1 MVEETVR
8 RGIRRLFWAAVWLA
22 VVLIATKGYY
32 LGLPSPIAVGALVIY
47 GRSLAAISY
56 GDVMFVVGI
65 WAGVRAVI
73 ALIGSRPLA
82 VRAVSTAFV
91 GVSAFCCLYAVA
103 NVLIFG
109 VFGGFLTYPLLALVG
124 DVRMVRS
131 SVGAHLTTAAVCGL
145 LGVPA
150 VYGIAVLATAKIPH
164 HRRFLL
170 ARRTVAAAFVVSWMF
185 IGLGTYEETWRSRPD
200 RRIAANSEWVFLAS
214 WWQTVSRDGVVR
226 MPDQFPPS
234 DLADFEPVGAASPLP
249 TAIRRASAAL
259 HARVGASR
267 RPPNVILIV
276 LESVAARWTGVNGG
290 PYGTTPTLQAES
302 RQAAVFENAY
312 AHIGRSSNSLVAM
325 LLSTYPNLDFR
336 EITEQ
341 FPGLPGTSLAA
352 VFRDRGYRT
361 AFMTP
366 SDMSWAG
373 WDKFLDGRGFGD
385 VRDYHDLSSCPDLL
399 SSWGVEDR
407 CMVDA
412 MVDFVE
418 KEKNRPFFLMA
429 WTTQTHH
436 PYDMSPGVP
445 ELNLLR
451 ESTPDDWELGHYL
464 NILHETDHQLARVF
478 DVVRRSGLDQD
489 TLIVVTGDH
498 GQAFGY
504 PHENVYIQGRTAYEE
519 DVRVPLMFWFPRAY
533 GAGLR
538 SKTIAG
544 HIDLAPTIA
553 EIAGVPAA
561 ADWEGR
567 SLFDARQPHRAYFY
581 VAEDSFTLGVRE
593 GSWKYIYDLRDGTE
607 ELYDVDRD
615 PNEQRNLAANEPERC
630 ARLRQRLAAWTEANR
645 RQYEKI
651 AAQ

>member
-1 MVEETVR
+1 MEKTVHGAR
-8 RGIRRLFWAAVWLA
+8 RRLFWAAVWLA
-22 VVLIATKGYY
+22 VVLIVTKSYY
-32 LGLPSPIAVGALVIY
+32 LGVPRSFSIGEVVAHL
-47 GRSLAAISY
+47 RSLMAISY
-56 GDVMFVVGI
+56 ADVLFVAALWVG
-65 WAGVRAVI
+65 ARI
-73 ALIGSRPLA
+73 AMMIGHRRPLV
-82 VRAVSTAFV
+82 VRLVSTAFV
-91 GVSAFCCLYAVA
+91 TAAACFCVYAVA
-103 NVLIFG
+103 NVMIFG

-124 DVRMVRS
+124 DARMVRS
-131 SVGAHLTTAAVCGL
+131 SVGAQLTMAAVVTL
-145 LGVPA
+145 VGVPA
-150 VYGIAVLATAKIPH
+150 MYFAALATTMRVRDTRISVYL
-164 HRRFLL
+164 RRGV
-170 ARRTVAAAFVVSWMF
+170 VATLVLSWVL
-185 IGLGTYEETWRSRPD
+185 IGRGAYEATWRTRPD
-200 RRIAANSEWVFLAS
+200 RRIAANSEWVFLSS
-214 WWQTVSRDGVVR
+214 WWQAIRREAIVR
-226 MPDQFPPS
+226 MPGQFPPG
-234 DLADFEPVGAASPLP
+234 DLADFEPVGASALLP

-259 HARVGASR
+259 DTRVRASR
-267 RPPNVILIV
+267 RPPNVILVV
-276 LESVAARWTGVNGG
+276 LESVAARWTGLNGG
-290 PYGTTPTLQAES
+290 PYETTPTLRAES
-302 RQAAVFENAY
+302 ARSTVFENAY

-325 LLSTYPNLDFR
+325 LLSTYPKLDFR

-341 FPGLPGTSLAA
+341 FPNLPGTSLAS
-352 VFRDRGYRT
+352 VFGDRGYRT

-373 WDKFLDGRGFGD
+373 WDTFLDGRGFAD
-385 VRDYHDLSSCPDLL
+385 VRDYHALANCPEML

-412 MVDFVE
+412 MVDFVD
-418 KEKNRPFFLMA
+418 KERSRPFFLMA

-436 PYDMSPGVP
+436 PYEMSPGVP

-464 NILHETDHQLARVF
+464 NVLHETDHQLARVF
-478 DVVRRSGLDQD
+478 DAVRRAGLEDD

-504 PHENVYIQGRTAYEE
+504 PHQGIYIQGRTAYEE

-533 GAGLR
+533 GSAMR

-553 EIAGVPAA
+553 ELAGIPAA
-561 ADWEGR
+561 ADWQGR
-567 SLFDARQPHRAYFY
+567 SLFDTRQSHRAYFY

-615 PNEQRNLAANEPERC
+615 ANEQNNLAANEPERC

-651 AAQ
+651 SAQ